1 MCNCSWLC
9 YRNTLQIYKIFFNST
24 TNKRKNYNNIW
35 TFQIIRPEGQVFRLK
50 CAKFAHKRE
59 SKRLPR
65 GKINHFQ
72 CPKFL
77 KECLICVFEDIQKA
91 IEHFWGN
98 FEQRKSKIN
107 GEFCTLKK

>member
-1 MCNCSWLC
+1 MRGLTVNVLSAL
-9 YRNTLQIYKIFFNST
+9 FVF
-24 TNKRKNYNNIW
+24 
-35 TFQIIRPEGQVFRLK
+35 TFSLAFRLK
-50 CAKFAHKRE
+50 CSIFAPKRE

-91 IEHFWGN
+91 IEHF
-98 FEQRKSKIN
+98 
-107 GEFCTLKK
+107 